1 MYLFGNLSIFIQGD
15 SLEDEEK
22 EMQNDLLNYR
32 FLESR
37 IKEMMKQRDFIMSKM
52 AEIESTIDSLKD
64 VDASKK
70 ILFSLGAEA
79 YTIGKIVK
87 KNNVLIDIG
96 SGILLEKSIDEGKS
110 TLAKRKEDLDKALI
124 QIDKEIVNSSS
135 IMDKLSMKMQN
146 TPQKS

>member
-15 SLEDEEK
+15 SLEDKEK

-32 FLESR
+32 LLEAR
-37 IKEMMKQRDFIMSKM
+37 IKEMMRQRDFIMAKM

-96 SGILLEKSIDEGKS
+96 SGIMLEKSIDEGKN

-124 QIDKEIVNSSS
+124 QIDKEIANSSS